1 MSILQTS
8 LSRMKSGAYNQYNL
22 ANLDEWLTKF
32 TRLNGKPY
40 QFKDQEFKV
49 DIIRDP

>member
-8 LSRMKSGAYNQYNL
+8 LTRMKSGAYNQYNL

-40 QFKDQEFKV
+40 SF
-49 DIIRDP
+49 